1 MSETHEHAAGDSVPE
16 LRQRIQEL
24 ESQLQACRER
34 LPNASPDAG
43 RGLTESGERFALE
56 RQLIETARLQRA
68 ILDSANFTIISTRP
82 DGIIQTFNAGALREL
97 GYKPEEVIGKT
108 TPALIH
114 DPQEVARRAK
124 ELSEELGRPVEP
136 GFEAFVAKARLG
148 QADENEW
155 TYIRKDGTRYP
166 VLLSVT
172 ALRDERGDITGFLG
186 VGSNISERKQI
197 ERARAE
203 TEARLKAI
211 LDNTTAVVFMKD
223 LEGRYLLV
231 NKRWAKLFH
240 TSPEETV
247 GKFDHDIFPPDMAR
261 VFRENDTRVVAA
273 GGPMQLEE
281 VAPHDDGPHTYL
293 SVKFP
298 LRDAAGRV
306 HAVGGIATDITGQK
320 ASIRALEQS
329 EERFALA
336 VRGTNDGIW
345 DWDIRT
351 NEVYFSPRWKSMVG
365 YEENELPDD
374 FSAFEKL
381 LHPDDHDRV
390 MSELD
395 DYLNSRIQRYS
406 VEFRFRHKDGSW
418 RWILARGRAL
428 RDIQGNPYRMAGSH
442 TDVTERKHDEEELH
456 KARQAAE
463 AANSAKSVFL
473 ANMSH
478 EIRTPMNGVIGMSEL
493 LLGTPLDDT
502 QREYLEM
509 LKHSA
514 DSLLEL
520 LNDILDFS
528 KIEAGKMELDSH
540 EFDLNEIVTEIA
552 QAMDIRAFQKRLVL
566 LHHISPDIPAR
577 LIGDDGRLR
586 QILINLIGNAI
597 KFTHKGGV
605 TIEVGVESE
614 TADLITLHFKIN
626 DTGIGIAT
634 DMHESIFE
642 AFTQAE
648 SSTTRRYGGT
658 GLGLAICRDLVALMH
673 GRIWVESRPDVG
685 STFHFTA
692 AFGRTSGISIKP
704 RSPRTEP
711 VVTAHASMKVL
722 VAEDGHVN
730 QLVSSRM
737 LEKRG
742 HIVTLASNGQEAIDF
757 FKSEAFDAILMDVH
771 MPGINGYEATAAI
784 REIEQTTGGHVP
796 IIAMTAN
803 AMKGDRERC
812 LAAGMDDYIA
822 KPLRSAELFQ
832 IVEQFS
838 RRPAIQKAAQTTRT
852 PESAPPRP
860 PAETAPLDL
869 TAFRESAGDEK
880 LMRKLIA
887 IFPEDTQK
895 YLRKVEKALSAG
907 KARPLYEAAHSLKG
921 MIGVYAAPKALRLAS
936 ELCEYA
942 HAGDLKGAVIML
954 DQLKKE
960 CALLG
965 EALAGAFDPGI

>member
-16 LRQRIQEL
+16 LKQRIQEL
-24 ESQLQACRER
+24 ESQLQACREC

-43 RGLTESGERFALE
+43 RGLTEGEERFALE

-82 DGIIQTFNAGALREL
+82 DGIIQTLNAGALREL

-114 DPQEVARRAK
+114 DPKEVARRAK

-223 LEGRYLLV
+223 LKGRYLLV

-240 TSPEETV
+240 TTPEETV
-247 GKFDHDIFPPDMAR
+247 GKFDHDIFPPDMASA
-261 VFRENDTRVVAA
+261 FRENDTRVIAA
-273 GGPMQLEE
+273 GEPLQLEE

-306 HAVGGIATDITGQK
+306 HAVGGIATDITEQK

-428 RDIQGNPYRMAGSH
+428 RDGEGKPYRMAGSH

-478 EIRTPMNGVIGMSEL
+478 EIRTPMNGVIGMGEL
-493 LLGTPLDDT
+493 LLGTTLDDT

-577 LIGDDGRLR
+577 LLGDDGRLR

-626 DTGIGIAT
+626 DTGIGIARN
-634 DMHESIFE
+634 MHESIFE

-757 FKSEAFDAILMDVH
+757 FKSESFDAILMDVH
-771 MPGINGYEATAAI
+771 MPGINGYEATIAI

-812 LAAGMDDYIA
+812 LSAGMDDYIA

-832 IVEQFS
+832 IVEQFAL
-838 RRPAIQKAAQTTRT
+838 RPAAQGPARAAGTSE
-852 PESAPPRP
+852 PAAPHP
-860 PAETAPLDL
+860 PVEAAPFDL
-869 TAFRESAGDEK
+869 ALFRESTGDEK
-880 LMRKLIA
+880 LIRKLIA

-895 YLRKVEKALSAG
+895 YLRKAEKALAG
-907 KARPLYEAAHSLKG
+907 GKTKPLYEAAHSLKG
-921 MIGVYAAPKALRLAS
+921 MIGVYAAPKAFRLAS

-942 HAGDLKGAVIML
+942 HAGDLKGARLML

-960 CALLG
+960 CDLLG
-965 EALAGAFDPGI
+965 EALAGAFAPSI